1 MAEILVF
8 DLGAS
13 SGRAML
19 CGFEDGKLSLREIH
33 RFKNTPITENGHLRW
48 DTDDLFEQIKLGIS
62 FGVFSGGFDA
72 ISIDTWGVDFGLIG
86 RDGELLEKPVHYRD
100 KRTEGIPEAV
110 YRKIPAERLFKESGI
125 QPSSINTIFQLAYLA
140 YKEPTTLF
148 RAEKLLMM
156 PDLFAYFLTGEYRN
170 EYTEAATSQLIE
182 LKSRGWNLKLI
193 EALGLPKRIF
203 CPLIRPGET
212 YGSLKYEYSEE
223 FRCEQVPVFACPSH
237 DTASAALAV
246 PASEDRFVFI
256 STGTWALFGT
266 ELQRPI
272 VTKRAM
278 ELGLTNEGG
287 YGDTTMLL
295 KNIMGLW
302 LVQECRRDYSQNGEE
317 YSFADLERL
326 AAETPDFDSFID
338 PNDPMFAAPGEMPRK
353 IQDYCRATNQTE
365 PRTVGETMRCVYQS
379 LACEFARTLK
389 SISEVTGTEYERVYM
404 VGGGT
409 KDKLLCSL
417 TADICEKP
425 VVAGPAEAAALGN
438 GISALIAMGEIQ
450 NVKAARAAIISSG
463 LTVTYTPKPDEKH
476 LFERYMKLVSK

>member
-1 MAEILVF
+1 MAKVLVF

-19 CGFEDGKLSLREIH
+19 CRFEDNKLSLEEVH

-100 KRTEGIPEAV
+100 KRTGGIPETV
-110 YRKIPAERLFKESGI
+110 YKKIPAERLFMESGV
-125 QPSSINTIFQLAYLA
+125 QPSDINTVFQLAYLTL
-140 YKEPTTLF
+140 KEPTTLF

-156 PDLFAYFLTGEYRN
+156 PDLFAYFLTGEFRN

-203 CPLIRPGET
+203 SPLIRPGET

-223 FRCEQVPVFACPSH
+223 FRCEQVPVYACPSH

-246 PASEDRFVFI
+246 PAGEERFVFI

-266 ELQRPI
+266 ELPRPV

-287 YGDTTMLL
+287 YGDTTLLL

-302 LVQECRRDYSQNGEE
+302 LVQECRREYSKNGEE

-326 AAETPDFDSFID
+326 AAETPELDSFID
-338 PNDPMFAAPGEMPRK
+338 PNDKMFASPGEMPQK
-353 IQDYCRATNQTE
+353 IRNYCRMTAQTE

-379 LACEFARTLK
+379 LACEFARALK
-389 SISEVTGTEYERVYM
+389 SISEVTGTEYECVYM
-404 VGGGT
+404 IGGGT

-417 TADICEKP
+417 TADVCKKQ
-425 VVAGPAEAAALGN
+425 VVAGPTEAAAMGN
-438 GISALIAMGEIQ
+438 GISSLIAMGAIES
-450 NVKAARAAIISSG
+450 VKAARAAIISSG
-463 LTVTYTPKPDEKH
+463 LTVTYDPKPDEKH
-476 LFERYMKLVSK
+476 LFERYMKIVSR